1 MQGQVNNIPLPLR
14 PARPAAAQAA
24 GDWCMLPATIT
35 FPQGRVRLAGR
46 YGNGLVIQTRL
57 DNLDLSIVNAFS
69 PGLGIGGR
77 ASGSLD
83 FAQPADG
90 AFPRAE
96 ARLNVTGFTRTGIA
110 VRSSPV
116 DLFIAGNLT
125 PEGGAAG
132 AIIRRGGAI
141 IGRAQVR
148 LQPLGPAAGS
158 LAGPAARR
166 AARRRHPL

>member
-1 MQGQVNNIPLPLR
+1 M
-14 PARPAAAQAA
+14 
-24 GDWCMLPATIT
+24 
-35 FPQGRVRLAGR
+35 RLAGR
-46 YGNGLVIQTRL
+46 FGNGLVVQTRL

-77 ASGSLD
+77 ATGSLD
-83 FAQPADG
+83 FSQPGDG

-116 DLFIAGNLT
+116 DLFIDREPHARR
-125 PEGGAAG
+125 
-132 AIIRRGGAI
+132 RRGGRDHPPRRRDHRPGA
-141 IGRAQVR
+141 
-148 LQPLGPAAGS
+148 GPAAAARPGGGS
-158 LAGPAARR
+158 VADAAARR

>member
-1 MQGQVNNIPLPLR
+1 M
-14 PARPAAAQAA
+14 
-24 GDWCMLPATIT
+24 
-35 FPQGRVRLAGR
+35 
-46 YGNGLVIQTRL
+46 GNGLVIQTRL

-69 PGLGIGGR
+69 PGLGVGGR
-77 ASGSLD
+77 ATGSLD
-83 FAQPADG
+83 FSEPGGG

-148 LQPLGPAAGS
+148 LQPLGPAAGT
-158 LAGPAARR
+158 LAGRGCSPRRSPAAS
-166 AARRRHPL
+166 AITARPTCRCPSPACPATS